1 MSESGALKEDVKPG
15 LLLVD
20 DDPLILDSMGFLLR
34 PMFQVHLAETRR
46 EAGEVLSDLQPQPA
60 IALVDLGLPPKPHDP
75 SEGFALISDLLASN
89 PSVKVLVLSGQSEP
103 ANLRHAMAL
112 GAADFISKP
121 CDPDLLKSR
130 LQHQLVLLEAEQDAT
145 VEKETALAGESTAM
159 ESLRTQIQ
167 QFANAPFPVLIE
179 GESGTGKELIA
190 KQLHLEC
197 SRAHEAYIAV
207 NCAAFSSEL
216 LESQLFGHAKG
227 SFTGASRDHTG
238 FFQEA
243 GTGTLF
249 LDEIGEM
256 PLQLQSKLLRVIENG
271 EYYRVGETK
280 PRFSQVRLVA
290 ASNRELTSEVRD
302 GKFRQDLYYR
312 LSILIIQ
319 APPLRERGE
328 DRLHLLEHFQQ
339 VYSGSVP
346 PFSLDEAA
354 NESWLGYEFPGN
366 VRELRN
372 IVIRLGTKFPGQVID
387 SERLEQEFEKLP
399 WNDSQGMPEVD
410 VEAVLKAGD
419 FDLDAHIQHIEWEYI
434 QAALNLCDG
443 NLSKASKLL
452 KVNRTTLYSKIQRL
466 EQGRDEDE

>member
-1 MSESGALKEDVKPG
+1 MGESGALKEDAKPG

-20 DDPLILDSMGFLLR
+20 DDPLIRDSMSFLLR
-34 PMFQVHLAETRR
+34 PLFDVHLAETRR
-46 EAGEVLSDLQPQPA
+46 EASEALHDLQPQPS

-145 VEKETALAGESTAM
+145 VEKETALAGESAAM

-197 SRAHEAYIAV
+197 NRAHEPYIAV

-227 SFTGASRDHTG
+227 SFTGASRDHSG

-280 PRFSQVRLVA
+280 PRYSQVRLVA
-290 ASNRELTSEVRD
+290 ASNRELTGEVRA

-312 LSILIIQ
+312 LSILAIQ

-354 NESWLGYEFPGN
+354 SEAWLNYDFPGN

-387 SERLEQEFEKLP
+387 RERLEDEFEKLA
-399 WNDSQGMPEVD
+399 WNDNQAAPEVD

-434 QAALNLCDG
+434 QGALNLCDG

-466 EQGRDEDE
+466 EQGREDD

>member
-1 MSESGALKEDVKPG
+1 MAESGAAAEGAKPG

-20 DDPLILDSMGFLLR
+20 DDPLIRDSMGFLLR
-34 PMFQVHLAETRR
+34 PMFEVHLAETRR
-46 EAGEVLSDLQPQPA
+46 EAGEALHDLQPQPS

-75 SEGFALISDLLASN
+75 SEGFALISDLLTTN
-89 PSVKVLVLSGQSEP
+89 PSMKVLVLSGQGEP

-112 GAADFISKP
+112 GAADFIAKP

-130 LQHQLVLLEAEQDAT
+130 LQHQLVLLEAEQDAR
-145 VEKETALAGESTAM
+145 VEKDTALAGESAAM
-159 ESLRTQIQ
+159 DSLRAQIA
-167 QFANAPFPVLIE
+167 QFSNAPFPVLIE
-179 GESGTGKELIA
+179 GESGTGKELVA
-190 KQLHLEC
+190 KQLHVEC
-197 SRAHEAYIAV
+197 SRAREPYIAV

-227 SFTGASRDHTG
+227 SFTGASRDHAG

-256 PLQLQSKLLRVIENG
+256 PLELQSKLLRVIENG

-280 PRFSQVRLVA
+280 PRVSQVRLVA
-290 ASNRELTSEVRD
+290 ASNRELAVEVRE

-312 LSILIIQ
+312 LSILTMQ
-319 APPLRERGE
+319 APPLRERGD
-328 DRLHLLEHFQQ
+328 DRLRLLEHFQQ

-346 PFSLDEAA
+346 PFSLDEVATEA
-354 NESWLGYEFPGN
+354 WLSYEFPGN

-387 SERLEQEFEKLP
+387 RDRLEDEFEKLP
-399 WNDSQGMPEVD
+399 WHDSQALPEVD

-419 FDLDAHIQHIEWEYI
+419 FDLDAYIQRIEWSYI
-434 QAALNLCDG
+434 QSALNLCDG

-466 EQGRDEDE
+466 ENSRDDE